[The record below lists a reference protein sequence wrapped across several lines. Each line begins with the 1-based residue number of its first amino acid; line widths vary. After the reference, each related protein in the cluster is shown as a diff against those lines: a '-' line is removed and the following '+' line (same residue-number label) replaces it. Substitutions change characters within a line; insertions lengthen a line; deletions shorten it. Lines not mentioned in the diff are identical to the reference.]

1 MFAIFFQ
8 EKLESFGLSTAG
20 MVGLTSDGAATM
32 VAAGRRLGI
41 IHQLCHAHGVHLA
54 VMDVLYKG
62 QQVTEH
68 GGTEDHMDREEGD
81 PTLRPKYRE
90 DETHS
95 ASQDEEERGTL
106 DDDLGEEI
114 IMTENFYLEEYPE
127 DSLLPDLSFTYKE
140 VISDIRVIVKSF
152 RHDRN
157 HC

>member
-1 MFAIFFQ
+1 
-8 EKLESFGLSTAG
+8 

-32 VAAGRRLGI
+32 VAVGRRLGL

-62 QQVTEH
+62 RQAAEQ
-68 GGTEDHMDREEGD
+68 EE
-81 PTLRPKYRE
+81 
-90 DETHS
+90 
-95 ASQDEEERGTL
+95 DEEEGGTT
-106 DDDLGEEI
+106 DDLGEEEGGSTDDLSEETV
-114 IMTENFYLEEYPE
+114 MAENFYLEEHPD

-140 VISDIRVIVKSF
+140 VINDIRIIMKSF

>member
-1 MFAIFFQ
+1 
-8 EKLESFGLSTAG
+8 
-20 MVGLTSDGAATM
+20 
-32 VAAGRRLGI
+32 
-41 IHQLCHAHGVHLA
+41 
-54 VMDVLYKG
+54 
-62 QQVTEH
+62 
-68 GGTEDHMDREEGD
+68 MDREEGD